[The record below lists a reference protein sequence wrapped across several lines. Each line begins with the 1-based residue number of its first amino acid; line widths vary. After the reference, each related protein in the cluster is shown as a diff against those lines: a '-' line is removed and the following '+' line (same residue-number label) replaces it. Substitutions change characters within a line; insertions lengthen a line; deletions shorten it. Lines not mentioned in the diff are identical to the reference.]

1 MAQDVAEL
9 KNVEASENSKCS
21 YMNVLFFLNT
31 SIYRNY
37 RRQDIRQDRLLF
49 SLSPYVFTIHT
60 FQGAKLDIRI
70 FYYTDFMPE
79 LSLAKQTAKF
89 TLGCPERL

>member
-37 RRQDIRQDRLLF
+37 
-49 SLSPYVFTIHT
+49 
-60 FQGAKLDIRI
+60 
-70 FYYTDFMPE
+70 
-79 LSLAKQTAKF
+79 
-89 TLGCPERL
+89 